1 MLSNY
6 LGEFLALATIHFLAV
21 VAPGPDF
28 AVTIRQSARCG
39 RVVGICTALG
49 IGAGISV
56 HVLYT
61 LLGVGALMHTI
72 PWLLTVAKVVGG
84 AYILYLGVSLVRS
97 RPKTVLEGEEPSD
110 TPVAEQTLLRAFT
123 TGFLTNATNPKATL
137 FVLAIFTTIIS
148 AKTPLKIQA
157 LYGVWMCLVNALWF
171 VVVALFFSSSRVR
184 LLFMRMGHWFER
196 SMGVILILFAG
207 RLICRCKTGVL
218 PGENHLQTKSFV
230 DFPEELSTLTVG
242 RAGHRGC
249 SAINNALRSG

>member
-1 MLSNY
+1 MLANY

-28 AVTIRQSARCG
+28 AVTIRQSVRFG
-39 RVVGICTALG
+39 RLVGICTALG

-61 LLGVGALMHTI
+61 LLGVGALMHST

-84 AYILYLGVSLVRS
+84 AYILYLGVSLLRS
-97 RPKTVLEGEEPSD
+97 KPKSTIEADKVADEP
-110 TPVAEQTLLRAFT
+110 VIEQTLLKAFT

-137 FVLAIFTTIIS
+137 FFLAIFTTIIS
-148 AKTPLKIQA
+148 ATTPLKIQA

-171 VVVALFFSSSRVR
+171 VIVALFFSSAPVR

-196 SMGVILILFAG
+196 TMGVILILFAG
-207 RLICRCKTGVL
+207 RLI
-218 PGENHLQTKSFV
+218 
-230 DFPEELSTLTVG
+230 LTM
-242 RAGHRGC
+242 
-249 SAINNALRSG
+249 

>member
-28 AVTIRQSARCG
+28 AVTIRQSVRFG
-39 RVVGICTALG
+39 RLVGICTALG

-61 LLGVGALMHTI
+61 LLGVGALMHTT

-84 AYILYLGVSLVRS
+84 AYILYLGVSLLRS
-97 RPKTVLEGEEPSD
+97 KPKTVLEGDKPDEPI
-110 TPVAEQTLLRAFT
+110 VEQTLLKAFT

-137 FVLAIFTTIIS
+137 FFLAIFTTIIS
-148 AKTPLKIQA
+148 ATTPLKIQA
-157 LYGVWMCLVNALWF
+157 LYGVWMCVVNALWF
-171 VVVALFFSSSRVR
+171 VIVALFFSSARVR

-196 SMGVILILFAG
+196 TMGVILILFAG
-207 RLICRCKTGVL
+207 RLI
-218 PGENHLQTKSFV
+218 
-230 DFPEELSTLTVG
+230 LSM
-242 RAGHRGC
+242 
-249 SAINNALRSG
+249 